1 MTTLDQLS
9 PRQTARVETISGDPA
24 LTQRLMDLGLF
35 EGETVTLVA
44 FAPLGDPL
52 EIQVGYTRLSLRKSE
67 AAAIAVTLLS

>member
-1 MTTLDQLS
+1 MLTLDRLS
-9 PRQTARVETISGDPA
+9 PQQSARVETISGEPA
-24 LTQRLMDLGLF
+24 LVQRLMDLGLF

-67 AAAIAVTLLS
+67 AAAIVVTLLS